1 MDNKDMPKTA
11 LILGASRG
19 LGLALAGEYLRRGW
33 AVIATARDAAGFAR
47 LAALRNDAG
56 GALTVEHLDINQP
69 DQLAALR
76 GGLARVSLDLLFVN
90 AGVSNDPDETIGQV
104 GDAEFMRVML
114 SNALS
119 PMRAVETLAERVP
132 ARGTIAVMSSE
143 LGSIAGNSEGGWEVY
158 RASKAAL
165 NTLMR
170 SYAARR
176 QRQGDGRGQTLLAV
190 APGWVRTDMGGAD
203 APLDIATSIRGVAD
217 TIAARSGSGGMHFVN
232 YQDRDLPW

>member
-1 MDNKDMPKTA
+1 

-33 AVIATARDAAGFAR
+33 KVIATARDTAGFAR
-47 LAALRNDAG
+47 LAALRSDSG
-56 GALTVEHLDINQP
+56 GALTIEHLDINLP
-69 DQLAALR
+69 DQLSALR
-76 GGLARVSLDLLFVN
+76 TTLERVSIDLLFVN
-90 AGVSNDPDETIGQV
+90 AGITNDPDETVGQV
-104 GDAEFMRVML
+104 SDADFMRVML

-119 PMRAVETLAERVP
+119 PVRAVEALAPRVP
-132 ARGTIAVMSSE
+132 AGGTIAVMSSE
-143 LGSIAGNSEGGWEVY
+143 LGSVADNSDGGWEVY

-176 QRQGDGRGQTLLAV
+176 RGDGHTLLAV

-203 APLDIATSIRGVAD
+203 APLDIATSIPGVAD
-217 TIAARSGSGGMHFVN
+217 AIAARSDSDSDSGNGDGGCLRFID
-232 YQDRDLPW
+232 YQNRELPW